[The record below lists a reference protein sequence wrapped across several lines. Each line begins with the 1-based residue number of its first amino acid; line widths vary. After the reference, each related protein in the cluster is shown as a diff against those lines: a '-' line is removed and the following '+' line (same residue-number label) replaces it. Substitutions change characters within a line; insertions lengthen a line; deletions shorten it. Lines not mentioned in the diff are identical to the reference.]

1 MQNIELEM
9 NQLFLRIGER
19 ARDAL
24 LNMPEVPHVIKDLS
38 QLLDEITGLYCDWQL
53 AERQRMNRE
62 ERP

>member
-1 MQNIELEM
+1 M

-38 QLLDEITGLYCDWQL
+38 QLLDEAAGLYCDWQL
-53 AERQRMNRE
+53 AERQRMNKE